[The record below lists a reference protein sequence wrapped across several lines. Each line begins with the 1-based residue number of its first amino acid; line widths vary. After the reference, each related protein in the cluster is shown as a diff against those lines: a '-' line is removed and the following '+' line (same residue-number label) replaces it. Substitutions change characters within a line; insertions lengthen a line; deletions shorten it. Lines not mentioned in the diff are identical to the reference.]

1 MNTKFFILI
10 NPLQVDN
17 LKRIKNFKIKR
28 AFKLSQMK
36 LKINKI
42 GKTKMKR
49 KKNFIMMLKML
60 QVLHMNKI

>member
-49 KKNFIMMLKML
+49 KINFIMMLKML